1 MELTIYRQRYTE
13 KNGVKNPH
21 GQDAIPYIG
30 NGLLFVADGR
40 SAGAVIRHRL
50 FDERLM
56 SDCKEE
62 LCSALFSDNYREVP
76 AELQDYAY
84 ESFRDLRELKSVY
97 FTDRAFLK
105 KGGYYGSRLSAISI
119 LKLFYTTDYFERL
132 FSDAQYYMTSEKT
145 AFLSEKGKELG
156 HIIRDEMRLM
166 AQRVNLIYE
175 SRMTNLTMLA
185 TTLSAILFKEH
196 DSYVDAICMNAGDS
210 RCFSWNKTNG
220 LQQLSIDD
228 GESDMGMTNYIHTED
243 GAEFHINL
251 GMFRFEKPIIL
262 MTATDG
268 AYGSHFFKEKNGF
281 ESFLLY
287 GFASSSTPEE
297 VKGLL
302 NNMYETYGK
311 HDDSSSIAMKI
322 FGYDDY
328 DDLKRDMLDR
338 GLIIN
343 G

>member
-145 AFLSEKGKELG
+145 AFLS
-156 HIIRDEMRLM
+156 
-166 AQRVNLIYE
+166 